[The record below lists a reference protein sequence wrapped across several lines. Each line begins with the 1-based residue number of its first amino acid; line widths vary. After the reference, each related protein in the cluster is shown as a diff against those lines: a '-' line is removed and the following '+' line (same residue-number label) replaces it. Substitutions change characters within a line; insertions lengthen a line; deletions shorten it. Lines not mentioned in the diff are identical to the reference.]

1 MSCFFPLK
9 TKSSRDRHNVLPKV
23 QIYTSKNKNSSH
35 HLCKDS
41 LKELF
46 PPTEL
51 VNLIS
56 QTRKVIIRIFMLI
69 LFSHHKL
76 PPGVTVIQ
84 NTLCDLAALQTLLTS
99 LP

>member
-1 MSCFFPLK
+1 MY
-9 TKSSRDRHNVLPKV
+9 TWKSKFIPAR
-23 QIYTSKNKNSSH
+23 TSAAVITFA
-35 HLCKDS
+35 DS

-46 PPTEL
+46 LPTGL

-76 PPGVTVIQ
+76 TPGVTVIQ
-84 NTLCDLAALQTLLTS
+84 NTLCDLAALQILLTY

>member
-1 MSCFFPLK
+1 MY
-9 TKSSRDRHNVLPKV
+9 TWKSKFIPAR
-23 QIYTSKNKNSSH
+23 TSAAVITFA
-35 HLCKDS
+35 DS
-41 LKELF
+41 LQELF
-46 PPTEL
+46 LPTGL

-76 PPGVTVIQ
+76 TPGVTVIQ
-84 NTLCDLAALQTLLTS
+84 NTLCDLAALQILLTY